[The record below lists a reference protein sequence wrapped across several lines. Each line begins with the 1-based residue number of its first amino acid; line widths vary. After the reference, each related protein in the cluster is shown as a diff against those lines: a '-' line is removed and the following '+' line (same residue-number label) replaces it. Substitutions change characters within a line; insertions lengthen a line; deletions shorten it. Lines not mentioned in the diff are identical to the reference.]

1 VCVCVGDLRMPLSGM
16 VAVLVKKAL
25 SVRSMTFGLAAV
37 IFSYYVEFWSV
48 EFRCVY
54 IG

>member
-1 VCVCVGDLRMPLSGM
+1 MPLSGI

-25 SVRSMTFGLAAV
+25 SVRSMNFGIAAV
-37 IFSYYVEFWSV
+37 IFEYCVEFWSA

-54 IG
+54 VG